1 MALHIVDH
9 AVLKHALTQIRDK
22 ATPPREFRSLVQTA
36 GLLLAAEAL
45 RALPVKPREVET
57 PVAPAQGWELA
68 RPLVLLPVLRA
79 GLGLVDPFLQLV
91 PEASVGHLGAYRHE
105 STLEPVEYY
114 VKLPPQLAGADAI
127 VLDPMLA
134 TGGSANWA
142 LSVAKRGNPATVTLV
157 ALLAAPEGVE
167 AVRERHPDVTVYTA
181 VLDER
186 LNDQAYIVPGL
197 GDAGDRLYG
206 TG

>member
-1 MALHIVDH
+1 MALHIVDNS
-9 AVLKHALTQIRDK
+9 VLQHTLTQIRDK
-22 ATPPREFRSLVQTA
+22 QTPPREFRSLVTTA

-45 RALPVKPREVET
+45 RQLPLRERAVET
-57 PVAPAQGWELA
+57 PVAPAAGWELA

-91 PEASVGHLGAYRHE
+91 PEASVGHLGAFRHE
-105 STLEPVEYY
+105 ETLEPVEYY

-142 LSVAKRGNPATVTLV
+142 LSVAKRGNPASVALVT
-157 ALLAAPEGVE
+157 LLAAPEGVA
-167 AVRERHPDVTVYTA
+167 AVREAHPDVPIYTA

-186 LNDQAYIVPGL
+186 LNDSAYIVPGL

-206 TG
+206 TA